1 MVIRK
6 AELRDVPKLFELINQ
21 YARQNVMLP
30 RTLGDLYEHVWEF
43 TVAEEGGRVLGCGAL
58 KFYNQELAEIRS
70 LCVAPGRETNGMGR
84 SLVESLLDEAGRY
97 GLKSVFA
104 LTLAPDFFRKCGFR
118 ETRRE
123 KVPLKIWR
131 DCVQCEKY
139 GRCDEKTVS
148 LDLTQRLARRTRPD
162 AEVAAVPAWL
172 APSSCPGVS

>member
-6 AELRDVPKLFELINQ
+6 AALRDVFQLFELINR

-30 RTLGDLYEHVWEF
+30 RTLSDLHEHVWEF

-70 LCVAPGRETNGMGR
+70 LCVEPGLETRGLGS
-84 SLVESLLDEAGRY
+84 SLVESLLDEAERY

-131 DCVQCEKY
+131 DCAQCEKY
-139 GRCDEKTVS
+139 DRCDEKTVS
-148 LDLTQRLARRTRPD
+148 LDLAQRRARPSAD
-162 AEVAAVPAWL
+162 GPAAEVAAVPA
-172 APSSCPGVS
+172 